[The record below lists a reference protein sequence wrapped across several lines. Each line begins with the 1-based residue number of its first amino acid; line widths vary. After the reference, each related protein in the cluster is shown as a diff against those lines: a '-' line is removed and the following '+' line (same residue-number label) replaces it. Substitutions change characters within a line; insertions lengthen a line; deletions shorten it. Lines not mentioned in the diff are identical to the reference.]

1 MMRKPFIAANWKM
14 NKLVEESVEYGET
27 LVEKLKAEK
36 VDLKKVDVA
45 VCVPFIHMAALKV
58 IFVLRNINV
67 GAQNMHYEESGA
79 YTGEISPAML
89 KDMGIECVIIG
100 HSERRN
106 LFGETNEEVNL
117 KARALIEA
125 DITPIICVGESVSAA
140 PASGIRPILC
150 VGESL
155 AQREAEAHFSTVKAQ
170 LAGCFAGVGREEA
183 AKTVIAYEPVWA
195 IGTGK
200 TATAE
205 QANEMAAY
213 IRSVVAELYGA
224 ETAEQVIIQYGG
236 SVKSS
241 NIAELMAMSDIDGA
255 LVGGAGLDPAEF
267 AKIVNFDPAVV
278 GKDPQ

>member
-100 HSERRN
+100 HSERRMY
-106 LFGETNEEVNL
+106 FGETDEAC
-117 KARALIEA
+117 ARK
-125 DITPIICVGESVSAA
+125 VSAA
-140 PASGIRPILC
+140 HASGIRPILC

-155 AQREAEAHFSTVKAQ
+155 AQREAEAHFSTVKTQ
-170 LAGCFAGVGREEA
+170 LTGCFAGVGREEA

-195 IGTGK
+195 IGTGMV
-200 TATAE
+200 ATPQSA
-205 QANEMAAY
+205 QDAAKA
-213 IRSVVAELYGA
+213 IRDDLSATFGSHVGEAVRIL
-224 ETAEQVIIQYGG
+224 YGG
-236 SVKSS
+236 SVSS
-241 NIAELMAMSDIDGA
+241 KNAVELIGEPDVDGF
-255 LVGGAGLDPAEF
+255 LIGGAALHVDELTRICQLTIEATL
-267 AKIVNFDPAVV
+267 
-278 GKDPQ
+278 

>member
-14 NKLVEESVEYGET
+14 NKLVEDSVEYGET
-27 LVEKLKAEK
+27 LVEKLKEEN
-36 VDLKKVDVA
+36 VDLKKIDVA
-45 VCVPFIHMAALKV
+45 VCVPYIHMAALKV
-58 IFVLRNINV
+58 IFVLRNISV

-89 KDMGIECVIIG
+89 EDMGIECVIIG
-100 HSERRN
+100 HSERRTY
-106 LFGETNEEVNL
+106 FGETD
-117 KARALIEA
+117 EA
-125 DITPIICVGESVSAA
+125 CAKKVAA
-140 PASGIRPILC
+140 AHAHGIRPILC

-155 AQREAEAHFSTVKAQ
+155 EQREAGAHFNTVKAQ
-170 LAGCFAGVGREEA
+170 LSGSLAGISGEQA
-183 AKTVIAYEPVWA
+183 AATVIAYEPVWA

-205 QANEMAAY
+205 QANEMASY
-213 IRSVVAELYGA
+213 IRSVMGELYDA
-224 ETAEQVIIQYGG
+224 ETAERVIIQYGG

-267 AKIVNFDPAVV
+267 AKIVNFDPSAV
-278 GKDPQ
+278 GKEPK

>member
-14 NKLVEESVEYGET
+14 NKLVEESVEYGES
-27 LVEKLKAEK
+27 LVENLKTEN

-45 VCVPFIHMAALKV
+45 VCVPYIHMAALKV
-58 IFVLRNINV
+58 IFVLRNISV

-89 KDMGIECVIIG
+89 EDMGIECVIIG
-100 HSERRN
+100 HSERRAY
-106 LFGETNEEVNL
+106 FGETD
-117 KARALIEA
+117 EA
-125 DITPIICVGESVSAA
+125 CAKKVAA
-140 PASGIRPILC
+140 AHRHGIRPILC

-155 AQREAEAHFSTVKAQ
+155 DQREEGVHFDTVKAQ
-170 LAGCFAGVGREEA
+170 LSGSLEGISREEA
-183 AKTVIAYEPVWA
+183 ASTVIAYEPVWA

-205 QANEMAAY
+205 QANEMASY
-213 IRSVVAELYGA
+213 IRSVIEELYDG

-241 NIAELMAMSDIDGA
+241 NIAELMAMRDIDGA
-255 LVGGAGLDPAEF
+255 LVGGAALDAEEF
-267 AKIVNFDPAVV
+267 ARIVNFDPSVV
-278 GKDPQ
+278 GKEMK

>member
-100 HSERRN
+100 HSERRMY
-106 LFGETNEEVNL
+106 FGETDEAC
-117 KARALIEA
+117 ARK
-125 DITPIICVGESVSAA
+125 VSAA
-140 PASGIRPILC
+140 HASGIRPILC

-170 LAGCFAGVGREEA
+170 LTGCFAGVGREEA
-183 AKTVIAYEPVWA
+183 AKTA
-195 IGTGK
+195 
-200 TATAE
+200 
-205 QANEMAAY
+205 
-213 IRSVVAELYGA
+213 R
-224 ETAEQVIIQYGG
+224 
-236 SVKSS
+236 
-241 NIAELMAMSDIDGA
+241 
-255 LVGGAGLDPAEF
+255 
-267 AKIVNFDPAVV
+267 KINF
-278 GKDPQ
+278 